1 MAGTIHHN
9 ERVLFAE
16 PRMRAFQPLPNL
28 ENHEG
33 RPRRVGV
40 ELEMAGLKAA
50 DLAAAVTATVGGCFE
65 PESAFSGT
73 VHDTELGDFRIE
85 LDASV
90 LTERRHLELLDRLG
104 FSLDEGEMRD
114 NFEAALSKLAGLVV
128 PHELVCPPVVLDAL
142 PQIDRIRARL
152 HQAGA
157 RGTGASPLY
166 AFGLQ
171 FNIEI
176 DCRDPAA
183 LLAMLRA
190 FLLRFDDIVA
200 REQVDFSRKLTPYV
214 QPFPEDY
221 VAYLLD
227 PDYAPDLERLMDDY
241 LVYTPTRNRP
251 LDLLPLFA
259 WLDEARVM
267 AAPIESELVKSRPTW
282 HYRLPNCR
290 IDDPDWSLHAAW
302 DEWAEVE
309 RLAGDPERLRRQA
322 AQRLEGSSAWRRWLA
337 ATWRRLGAGWSRD

>member
-1 MAGTIHHN
+1 
-9 ERVLFAE
+9 
-16 PRMRAFQPLPNL
+16 MRAFQPLPNL
-28 ENHEG
+28 DNYER

-40 ELEMAGLKAA
+40 ELEMAGLESD
-50 DLAAAVTATVGGCFE
+50 DLADAVIATVGGRFE
-65 PESAFSGT
+65 PESPFSGT

-104 FSLDEGEMRD
+104 LSLDEGELRD
-114 NFEAALSKLAGLVV
+114 NLESALSKLAGLVV
-128 PHELVCPPVVLDAL
+128 PHELVCPPVALDAL

-152 HQAGA
+152 HAAGA

-176 DCRDPAA
+176 DSREPAA
-183 LLAMLRA
+183 LLAVLRA

-227 PDYAPDLERLMDDY
+227 PDYAPDLEHLIDDY
-241 LVYTPTRNRP
+241 LAYTPTRNRP

-267 AAPIESELVKSRPTW
+267 AAPVEHALIKPRPTW

-302 DEWAEVE
+302 KEWAEVE
-309 RLAGDPERLRRQA
+309 RLACDPDRLRRQA
-322 AQRLEGSSAWRRWLA
+322 VQRLAGSSSWRRWLA
-337 ATWRRLGAGWSRD
+337 ATWRRLAGGGSRD

>member
-1 MAGTIHHN
+1 
-9 ERVLFAE
+9 
-16 PRMRAFQPLPNL
+16 MREFQPLPNL
-28 ENHEG
+28 ENYEG

-40 ELEMAGLKAA
+40 ELEMAGLESG
-50 DLAAAVTATVGGCFE
+50 DLVEAVVATVGGRFE
-65 PESAFSGT
+65 AQSPFSGT

-90 LTERRHLELLDRLG
+90 LTQRRHLELLDRLG
-104 FSLDEGEMRD
+104 LTLDEGELRD
-114 NFEAALSKLAGLVV
+114 NLEAVLSKLAGLVV
-128 PHELVCPPVVLDAL
+128 PHELVCPPVALEAL

-176 DCRDPAA
+176 DSREADA

-190 FLLRFDDIVA
+190 FLLRFDEIVA

-221 VAYLLD
+221 VAFLLD
-227 PDYAPDLERLMDDY
+227 PDYAPGLNELIDDY
-241 LVYTPTRNRP
+241 LTYTPTRNRP

-259 WLDEARVM
+259 WLDEDRVM
-267 AAPIESELVKSRPTW
+267 AAPVERELIKPRPTW

-302 DEWAEVE
+302 DEWVAVE
-309 RLAGDPERLRRQA
+309 GLAGDPARLRPRGMR
-322 AQRLEGSSAWRRWLA
+322 RLEGSSGWRRWLA
-337 ATWRRLGAGWSRD
+337 ATWRKFSGGSKD

>member
-1 MAGTIHHN
+1 
-9 ERVLFAE
+9 
-16 PRMRAFQPLPNL
+16 MRAFQSLPNL
-28 ENHEG
+28 DNYEG

-40 ELEMAGLKAA
+40 ELEMAGLESE
-50 DLAAAVTATVGGCFE
+50 DLAEAVTAVIGGCFE
-65 PESAFSGT
+65 PESPFSGT

-267 AAPIESELVKSRPTW
+267 AAPVERELIKSRPTW

-309 RLAGDPERLRRQA
+309 RLACDPARLRQRA
-322 AQRLEGSSAWRRWLA
+322 AQRLAGSSGWRRWLA
-337 ATWRRLGAGWSRD
+337 ATWRKLGRGGSKD